1 MLIHALALL
10 CLPASPQGG
19 PPPVVLVPE
28 GGIAAPAQPTGSSSA
43 LYVRGA
49 RFEPQAAAIG
59 PQVVSAPIGTLVE
72 VRGQEDNQLSG
83 IGLVTGLAGTGDSTN
98 MIRDVLENLLLANN
112 IKIDAQQLTAKN
124 VALVRVEALLPAG
137 IQPGRLIDARVSAI
151 GDSKSLQGGTL
162 LMTELSDLTVSM
174 VFATAAGPVNV
185 GGFMAESGGASTT
198 KNHVTVGTIPGG
210 AKVERAVPSRIV
222 SEHGWIYLDARAAHA
237 SYSNLVR
244 IADAVNQLYPEAAIA
259 ATDGRSVKVRVP
271 GDLPESAHL
280 AYLDTILRR
289 EIEPTVLAKVVVNE
303 RTGMIVMGEGLRLR
317 PGAVAHGSITVT
329 VAETLEV
336 SQPGPLSA
344 GQTETVESSEVGVT
358 EDNNGLVY
366 VPGSVTLQE
375 VVEVLNVL
383 GATPRDLIGIIEAMS
398 RAGLL
403 LAEIER
409 M

>member
-1 MLIHALALL
+1 MM
-10 CLPASPQGG
+10 
-19 PPPVVLVPE
+19 VVCE
-28 GGIAAPAQPTGSSSA
+28 G
-43 LYVRGA
+43 
-49 RFEPQAAAIG
+49 
-59 PQVVSAPIGTLVE
+59 
-72 VRGQEDNQLSG
+72 
-83 IGLVTGLAGTGDSTN
+83 
-98 MIRDVLENLLLANN
+98 
-112 IKIDAQQLTAKN
+112 
-124 VALVRVEALLPAG
+124 
-137 IQPGRLIDARVSAI
+137 
-151 GDSKSLQGGTL
+151 
-162 LMTELSDLTVSM
+162 
-174 VFATAAGPVNV
+174 
-185 GGFMAESGGASTT
+185 
-198 KNHVTVGTIPGG
+198 HVTVGTIPGG
-210 AKVERAVPSRIV
+210 AKVERAVPSHIV

-259 ATDGRSVKVRVP
+259 ATDGRTVKVRVP
-271 GDLPESAHL
+271 GDLPEAAHL

-329 VAETLEV
+329 VAETPEV

-344 GQTETVESSEVGVT
+344 GQTETVDRSEVGVT
-358 EDNNGLVY
+358 EENNGLVY

>member
-1 MLIHALALL
+1 MLIQALALL
-10 CLPASPQGG
+10 LQAAPAQDG

-28 GGIAAPAQPTGSSSA
+28 GGIEAPAQPSGRSSA
-43 LYVRGA
+43 GYVRGP
-49 RFEPQAAAIG
+49 RNVPQAANIG
-59 PQVVSAPIGTLVE
+59 PQVVSAPIATLVE

-112 IKIDAQQLTAKN
+112 IKINAQQLTAKN
-124 VALVRVEALLPAG
+124 VALVRVEAVLPAG

-162 LMTELSDLTVSM
+162 LLTELTDSTVSL
-174 VFATAAGPVNV
+174 VYATAAGPINI
-185 GGFMAESGGASTT
+185 GGFMAEGSGATTT

-210 AKVERAVPSRIV
+210 AKVERAVPSHIV
-222 SEHGWIYLDARAAHA
+222 SEHGWIYLDARAAHS

-244 IADAVNQLYPEAAIA
+244 IAEAVNQLYPDTAVA
-259 ATDGRSVKVRVP
+259 ATDGRTVKVRVP
-271 GDLPESAHL
+271 GDLPETVHMAF
-280 AYLDTILRR
+280 LDSILRR
-289 EIEPTVLAKVVVNE
+289 EIEPTALAKVVVNE

-329 VAETLEV
+329 VAETPEV

-344 GQTETVESSEVGVT
+344 GETQTVDRTELGVT
-358 EDNNGLVY
+358 EEDNGLVF

-383 GATPRDLIGIIEAMS
+383 GATPRDLIGIIEALS